1 MPKKAAA
8 KRSAGR
14 IYVPELNQSF
24 ESTAEAAQILGIDA
38 SNIAKVL
45 RGKRKSAGGFSFVR
59 NPSYAKIKEL
69 QKQQESI
76 KAAEGIKPG
85 KAAAKAK
92 QSREAAQLR
101 RDTLDKVH
109 KQLVVLN
116 KQLKAKKKAGVYDTD
131 EDFKKLMAHAQYF
144 GYNKQGGYNTA
155 LQNLRQFTTTEL
167 QNLLTMINQEQKA
180 AVQNDTAARNLASF
194 ALQFGVTDNEFKKYM
209 HLVPLMTEI
218 FNLAHGVDNYDL
230 TRDTIY
236 EAVQDNEDPAKL
248 QAFLLDAKKALQGNS
263 YEDLQTIIGNFTDT
277 GYTDVSF
284 WDTYGE

>member
-8 KRSAGR
+8 KKSAGR

-24 ESTAEAAQILGIDA
+24 ESTAAAAQMLGIDA

-45 RGKRKSAGGFSFVR
+45 KGKRKSAGGYSFIR
-59 NPSYAKIKEL
+59 NPSYMQIKEL

-76 KAAEGIKPG
+76 QAAEGIKPG
-85 KAAAKAK
+85 KAAVKVR

-116 KQLKAKKKAGVYDTD
+116 KQLKAKKKAGVYDAD
-131 EDFKKLMAHAQYF
+131 EDFKKLMSHANYF
-144 GYNKQGGYNTA
+144 GFNKQGGYNTA
-155 LQNLRQFTTTEL
+155 LANLRKFSTEEL
-167 QNLLTMINQEQKA
+167 QNLLTMISDEQKA
-180 AVQNDTAARNLASF
+180 AVKDDATTRNLASF
-194 ALQFGVTDNEFKKYM
+194 ALQFGVTDNEFKKYL
-209 HLVPLMTEI
+209 HLTPLIMEI
-218 FNLAHGVDNYDL
+218 FSLAHGVDNYDV

-236 EAVQDNEDPAKL
+236 DAVQEGRDPAQL

-263 YEDLQTIIGNFTDT
+263 YDDLQIIVGNFSD
-277 GYTDVSF
+277 GNYSDVSY
-284 WDTYGE
+284 WDEYGN

>member
-24 ESTAEAAQILGIDA
+24 ESTAEAAQMLGIDA

-155 LQNLRQFTTTEL
+155 LQNLRQFSTTEL

-180 AVQNDTAARNLASF
+180 AVQDDTAARNLASF
-194 ALQFGVTDNEFKKYM
+194 ALQFGVTDNEFKKYLYLTPVIM
-209 HLVPLMTEI
+209 EI
-218 FNLAHGVDNYDL
+218 FRLAHGVDDYNVL
-230 TRDTIY
+230 RDTIY
-236 EAVQDNEDPAKL
+236 DAIQEGRDPAQL
-248 QAFLLDAKKALQGNS
+248 QAFLLDAKKALIGNS
-263 YEDLQTIIGNFTDT
+263 YDDLQAIIGNFSGGNYSDIS
-277 GYTDVSF
+277 YWSD
-284 WDTYGE
+284 YGN